1 MEEIKKQIFT
11 HPPSTTAFEPV
22 IDASYSLSYVCLLIP
37 RFQSHML
44 SGDLVQYLYIWMQ
57 QISVSYGWKLEF
69 VDVQPQYM
77 QWLITVP
84 VTTPPSQIMRLVRQH
99 TSQKIFE
106 DFPRFK
112 NQNLAKDFWAP
123 GYLMLVG
130 KQLPS
135 SKMIKEFIQTTRQK
149 QAGGLFPVE

>member
-1 MEEIKKQIFT
+1 M
-11 HPPSTTAFEPV
+11 
-22 IDASYSLSYVCLLIP
+22 
-37 RFQSHML
+37 
-44 SGDLVQYLYIWMQ
+44 QYLYIWMQ

-149 QAGGLFPVE
+149 QAGGLFPME

>member
-149 QAGGLFPVE
+149 QAGGLFPME